1 MASNI
6 SGNAYALTILSPIKD
21 GFTEEEVAYADV
33 VRDRLQRWNAEP
45 NSPMALVPQTYLC
58 RYFVLDD
65 VYTESLP
72 GAGAFDTLVD
82 WLPFVPDSFR
92 RCALPKEDHLKSRYL
107 VFSCNFHFDAASEN
121 DGYLRS
127 MWKATG
133 GRICRCGSSDEIDGY
148 LRGMWNAIFD
158 RIKEVWG
165 YCYGFEQVDDAEQ
178 FIAYMKKCQLTATLF
193 FVGSND
199 DSLEEQLKAL
209 YLKQEFT
216 KFAIDNQ
223 GLDPA
228 TLKAN
233 FQAFIQRVAPSNL
246 TAPTWSAGEYRFD
259 KLVKGVAL

>member
-33 VRDRLQRWNAEP
+33 VRDCLQRWNEEP

-65 VYTESLP
+65 VYTESYP
-72 GAGAFDTLVD
+72 GAGAIDTVVD
-82 WLPFVPDSFR
+82 WLPFMPDSLR
-92 RCALPKEDHLKSRYL
+92 RSALPNEDHLKSRYL
-107 VFSCNFHFDAASEN
+107 VFSCNFH
-121 DGYLRS
+121 
-127 MWKATG
+127 
-133 GRICRCGSSDEIDGY
+133 CGPKGDLDGY
-148 LRGMWNAIFD
+148 LRGMWNAISK

-165 YCYGFEQVDDAEQ
+165 YCYGFDEVDDAEQ

-199 DSLEEQLKAL
+199 DPLEEQLKAL
-209 YLKQEFT
+209 YLKQEFA
-216 KFAIDNQ
+216 KFAVENQ
-223 GLDPA
+223 GLDAA

-246 TAPTWSAGEYRFD
+246 TAPTWF
-259 KLVKGVAL
+259 

>member
-21 GFTEEEVAYADV
+21 GFTEEEVAYADL
-33 VRDRLQRWNAEP
+33 VRDRLQAWNNEL

-72 GAGAFDTLVD
+72 GASVFDTLVD
-82 WLPFVPDSFR
+82 LLPYVPNALR
-92 RCALPKEDHLKSRYL
+92 RGALPKEEHLKSRYL
-107 VFSCNFHFDAASEN
+107 VFTSNFH
-121 DGYLRS
+121 
-127 MWKATG
+127 G
-133 GRICRCGSSDEIDGY
+133 GPKGDLDGY
-148 LRGMWNAIFD
+148 LRGMWDAISD

-165 YCYGFEQVDDAEQ
+165 YCYGFEQVDNADT
-178 FIAYMKKCQLTATLF
+178 FIAYMKKCQLTAELF

-209 YLKQEFT
+209 YLKQEFA
-216 KFAIDNQ
+216 KFAADNQ
-223 GLDPA
+223 GLDPTA
-228 TLKAN
+228 LRGN

-246 TAPTWSAGEYRFD
+246 AAPTWTAGKYR
-259 KLVKGVAL
+259 LEEQEGVIL